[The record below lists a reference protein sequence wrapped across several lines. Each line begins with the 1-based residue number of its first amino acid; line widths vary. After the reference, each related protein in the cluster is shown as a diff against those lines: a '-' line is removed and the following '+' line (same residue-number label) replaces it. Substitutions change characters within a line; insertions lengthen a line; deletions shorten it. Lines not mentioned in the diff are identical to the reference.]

1 MELLKSL
8 FIHMFDIN
16 HRVGRKKFFL
26 TYLLYS
32 FMVFL
37 VCFTLS
43 FVAVLLGG
51 EALMTLIAVVAAA
64 PITMYM
70 FSLIIGFP
78 LYSLTY
84 HRILDTG
91 QSKRFSLIWVSISF
105 AMQIVLITLSHI
117 VSYVPGS
124 FDGTIMSPAHVMLNT
139 ALAFQAIYGL
149 ITIVLILSR
158 SKEQA

>member
-8 FIHMFDIN
+8 FIHMFDTN

-70 FSLIIGFP
+70 FSLIVGFP

-91 QSKRFSLIWVSISF
+91 KSKQFSLTWVSMLF
-105 AMQIVLITLSHI
+105 VLQIILITLSHM

-124 FDGTIMSPAHVMLNT
+124 FDGTIMSPAHVMLNV
-139 ALAFQAIYGL
+139 ALAAQAILGL
-149 ITIVLILSR
+149 ITIVFVLSR

>member
-8 FIHMFDIN
+8 FVHMFDTN
-16 HRVGRKKFFL
+16 HRIGRKRFFL

-70 FSLIIGFP
+70 FSLIVGFP

-91 QSKRFSLIWVSISF
+91 KSKQFSLTWVSMLF
-105 AMQIVLITLSHI
+105 VLQIILITLSHA

-124 FDGTIMSPAHVMLNT
+124 FDGTIMSPAHVMLNV
-139 ALAFQAIYGL
+139 ALAAQAIFGL
-149 ITIVLILSR
+149 ITIILILSR
-158 SKEQA
+158 SKE